1 MLFLICINH
10 LTEGLTT
17 NVKLFADDT
26 SLFSVV
32 YNTQTS
38 ANDLNKGLKIINN
51 WTLQWKMN
59 FNTDSTK
66 QAHEVIFSR
75 EAKEIYHPP
84 LVFNNTSV
92 SQSSSQ
98 KYLDVILESKLIFDE
113 HLKMLSIKIS
123 KTLELP
129 QNYITCC

>member
-1 MLFLICINH
+1 
-10 LTEGLTT
+10 
-17 NVKLFADDT
+17 
-26 SLFSVV
+26 
-32 YNTQTS
+32 
-38 ANDLNKGLKIINN
+38 
-51 WTLQWKMN
+51 MN

-129 QNYITCC
+129 QKLHNLLLRSALITIYKAFARRYLDYDDILNDQAYNTSNINSNIFSIMATYP